1 MDLDQQVR
9 QVAQGSAEGVVD
21 PLSAGV
27 GRNLGRQTR
36 QQPSQR
42 LGPVAL
48 QGEEIL
54 QLADHALDDLA
65 LARSP
70 ASVGLRPS
78 PPGIVLRGGGHYSPV
93 DLQPA
98 PLPLHPRKAL
108 VRQVGL
114 VKIFGYERFPYGASR
129 RRRQGRGRKR

>member
-1 MDLDQQVR
+1 MDLDQQIR

-36 QQPSQR
+36 QQPYQR

-54 QLADHALDDLA
+54 QLPDHALDDLP

-78 PPGIVLRGGGHYSPV
+78 PAGIVVGGGGHQRPV
-93 DLQPA
+93 FLKPA
-98 PLPLHPRKAL
+98 PLPLEACKAL
-108 VRQVGL
+108 G
-114 VKIFGYERFPYGASR
+114 
-129 RRRQGRGRKR
+129 